1 MQGILS
7 AVFDNRRAADAAIE
21 DLLAGGFSRAAI
33 HLGTGDPTGG
43 DSPLTGNGGS
53 LASQPGASGVGNF
66 LNTLFG
72 TDNSEHVQTIAGAVT
87 HSHLVLTL
95 TASDLREAERAA
107 AIVRG
112 HAPVRI
118 DTAAAVIPAT
128 GAPTQLQAEPP
139 GRSAALEAARAAHE
153 PGWRRHFAETRADS
167 RVETHAD
174 AASPFPG
181 DEHYDEYAPA
191 YLYGLDM
198 ATHEQHGGKEWQEWK
213 DWDEA
218 EASLRGEWERRH
230 PQSAWARF
238 REAVR
243 HSWERLRA
251 EGGKGGKG
259 GQGGDG

>member
-95 TASDLREAERAA
+95 TAPDLREAERAA

-118 DTAAAVIPAT
+118 DTAAAVIPAA
-128 GAPTQLQAEPP
+128 GAPTQLRAEPP

-153 PGWRRHFAETRADS
+153 PAWRRHFAETRT
-167 RVETHAD
+167 ETRAD
-174 AASPFPG
+174 AASNAANLTQVQDG
-181 DEHYDEYAPA
+181 IRA
-191 YLYGLDM
+191 L
-198 ATHEQHGGKEWQEWK
+198 QE
-213 DWDEA
+213 EIN
-218 EASLRGEWERRH
+218 RRS
-230 PQSAWARF
+230 PR
-238 REAVR
+238 
-243 HSWERLRA
+243 
-251 EGGKGGKG
+251 
-259 GQGGDG
+259 

>member
-53 LASQPGASGVGNF
+53 LTSQPGASGVGNF

-95 TASDLREAERAA
+95 TAPDLREAERAA

-118 DTAAAVIPAT
+118 DTAAAVIPAA
-128 GAPTQLQAEPP
+128 GAPTQLRAEPP

-153 PGWRRHFAETRADS
+153 PAWRRHFAETRT
-167 RVETHAD
+167 ETRAD

-198 ATHEQHGGKEWQEWK
+198 ATHEQHGGREWKAWK

-251 EGGKGGKG
+251 ESGKGGKG
-259 GQGGDG
+259 GKDGKDGAG